1 MAVGGGEE
9 SLTEKLTVE
18 QRLQKDEG
26 LKHVDS

>member
-1 MAVGGGEE
+1 MGGGEE